1 MGKFDELTV
10 FIEKLEN
17 DDPGYWAKGRGSGT
31 YEDPLVLGYPV
42 LSETARD
49 FIKAFYHFEHE
60 HPEYDLKNYLSY
72 TDERK
77 RGGPVDTDKMDE
89 QAALARLMFII
100 RGDRFCDGLLL
111 DSLTSGYIQ
120 NILKRLKEIDDL
132 QKLK

>member
-10 FIEKLEN
+10 FVEKLEN
-17 DDPGYWAKGRGSGT
+17 DDLGYRTEVKGSGT

-42 LSETARD
+42 LSETVRD
-49 FIKAFYHFEHE
+49 FVKVFYHFEHE

-77 RGGPVDTDKMDE
+77 RGGPADTDKMDE
-89 QAALARLMFII
+89 QTALVRLMFII

-132 QKLK
+132 QS

>member
-17 DDPGYWAKGRGSGT
+17 DDPGYRAEVKGSGT
-31 YEDPLVLGYPV
+31 SEDPYVLGYPV

-72 TDERK
+72 TDEHDP
-77 RGGPVDTDKMDE
+77 GGLADTDKMYKL
-89 QAALARLMFII
+89 LAS
-100 RGDRFCDGLLL
+100 DGMLVKRPLLVA
-111 DSLTSGYIQ
+111 DDAVLTGF
-120 NILKRLKEIDDL
+120 KEADWKAVL
-132 QKLK
+132 